1 VADFDFTPEP
11 ESGLDPD
18 RVKGVVLGVLWLI
31 TAGFFFWVG
40 GRVIKTGVLFVAVS
54 GILVF
59 GQTILYGVVA
69 YAAAVAAI
77 LCLAM
82 LILAISTREIS
93 PVTYIIAACGI
104 ALAAATG
111 WHCYQLWDE

>member
-11 ESGLDPD
+11 KSGLDPD
-18 RVKGVVLGVLWLI
+18 RIKGIVLGLLWLI
-31 TAGFFFWVG
+31 PAGFFFWVC

-82 LILAISTREIS
+82 LILAINSRETH
-93 PVTYIIAACGI
+93 PFPYIIMVCGI

-111 WHCYQLWDE
+111 WHCYQLRDE